1 MTLAELMEELEAIIN
16 DDSLSP
22 FYKRWINEA
31 ILEIAT
37 DFHLPALRLI
47 EPVTFPITPV
57 SWLYDAPENY
67 HKKLFRAVD
76 SGNNPIE
83 VCRSMDTLHDL
94 YDDVAH
100 TETGDHV
107 THLAVQDR
115 QIGVFPRANE
125 NIYLWFYE
133 LPDPLEEPDDPVTC
147 IPPAYQPRTI
157 IPKLVIKNFR
167 LLQDLVV
174 NPPHQSLLFW
184 QEEYRQGLYG
194 SPRGEI
200 GLVNYLARE
209 KGPRRHGGRDPLP

>member
-1 MTLAELMEELEAIIN
+1 MTLADLMEELETIVV
-16 DDSLSP
+16 DDSLAP

-47 EPVTFPITPV
+47 DPVPLPVTTV
-57 SWLYDAPENY
+57 TWLFDAPANY

-76 SGNNPIE
+76 STYNSIK
-83 VCRSMDTLHDL
+83 VCRTIDTLHDL
-94 YDDVAH
+94 DIQH

-115 QIGVFPRANE
+115 KIGTFPKATE
-125 NIYLWFYE
+125 SIYLWFYE
-133 LPDPLEEPDDPVTC
+133 LPDPLENDEDEVAC
-147 IPPAYQPRTI
+147 IPAAYQPRVI
-157 IPKLVIKNFR
+157 IPKLVIKNFK
-167 LLQDLVV
+167 LLQDMVV
-174 NPPHQSLLFW
+174 APPHQSILFW

-200 GLVNYLARE
+200 GMVYYLARE